1 MLMGPATCWR
11 KRGVGGRDGD
21 AEMTVARALLAR
33 LPLAGR
39 VVTADALH
47 CQRDTCQRILDAG
60 GDYLVLVE
68 ANQPTLLADITVLF
82 DDPPPGER
90 WAFVEQRDRHGNRRE
105 RRRLWA
111 STALTGYLDWPGIQ
125 QVGKVERV
133 VSQQGTVTAQTRY
146 FVTSVLPEA
155 GAPRLLALKRG
166 HWQIENRLHYV
177 RDVSLGEDASR
188 VRTGAAPQVLAA
200 LRNVVL
206 NLLRHA
212 KVTAMK
218 ATIRQFGWERSAL
231 MFLGW
236 TPS

>member
-1 MLMGPATCWR
+1 MGPAKCWR
-11 KRGVGGRDGD
+11 NRGVGGCDGA
-21 AEMTVARALLAR
+21 AEMTVARSLLGR

-39 VVTADALH
+39 VVTGDALH
-47 CQRDTCQRILDAG
+47 CQRETCQRIRDAG
-60 GDYLVLVE
+60 GDYLFVVE
-68 ANQPTLLADITVLF
+68 ANQPTLYADIQTLF

-90 WAFVEQRDRHGNRRE
+90 FAVAEQRGRHGDRHE
-105 RRRLWA
+105 VRRLWA
-111 STALTGYLDWPGIQ
+111 STALTGYLVWPGLG
-125 QVGKVERV
+125 QVGKVERRV
-133 VSQQGTVTAQTRY
+133 HQQGAVIRQIRY
-146 FVTSVLPEA
+146 FITSL
-155 GAPRLLALKRG
+155 APSVSPARLLTLKRG

-212 KVTAMK
+212 KVTAIK
-218 ATIRQFGWERSAL
+218 AAIRQLGWERSAL
-231 MFLGW
+231 SFLGW